1 MIRDAIKND
10 LTDILEIYNDAIL
23 STTSV
28 YDYKTHTIN
37 DREQWYEKKMQD
49 GYPLLV
55 YEENNKVVGFATFGP
70 FRAWPAYKYSAEHS
84 IYVNKLCRNKGIGVL
99 LTKEIIRIANER
111 EFAILVAGIDDA
123 NEISIKMHEK
133 LGFKYSGTI
142 TKAGYK
148 FGKWLNLAFYQL
160 DLKGPKNP
168 IEG

>member
-1 MIRDAIKND
+1 MIRDAIEND

-23 STTSV
+23 HTTSV
-28 YDYKTHTIN
+28 YDYRAHTIN

-49 GYPLLV
+49 GYPILV
-55 YEENNKVVGFATFGP
+55 YEANNKVVGFATFGP
-70 FRAWPAYKYSAEHS
+70 FRAWPAYKYSVEHS
-84 IYVNKLCRNKGIGVL
+84 IYVNKTYRNKGIGVFL
-99 LTKEIIRIANER
+99 ANEIIRIANER
-111 EFAILVAGIDDA
+111 EFAIMVAGIDDA
-123 NEISIKMHEK
+123 NKISIKMHKK